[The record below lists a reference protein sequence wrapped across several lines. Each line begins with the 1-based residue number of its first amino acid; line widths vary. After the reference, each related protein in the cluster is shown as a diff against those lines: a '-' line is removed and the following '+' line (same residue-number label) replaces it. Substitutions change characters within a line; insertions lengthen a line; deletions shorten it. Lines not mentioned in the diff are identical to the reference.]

1 MTFVLRMAWRE
12 TRAAWRRLLF
22 FFLCIAIGVGA
33 IAALRSIIQN
43 VRGVL
48 VGQARTLIAADI
60 VVSSAQPWTDAARNH
75 IAAALD
81 GVGPVIRA
89 ETIETATMARPADPA
104 KPLARMVEV
113 RGIDAAF
120 PLYGS
125 IDLAGG
131 RRYSHALL
139 EHDGVLVRPELLTQ
153 LDVAVGDGL
162 VIGNRTFT
170 IRGVIEN
177 EPGRRVGGFSLGP
190 RVIIDR
196 DAVGGAGLLTF
207 GSRARYQI
215 LLRVEERRVE
225 RLVAHLKAQFRNTF
239 IGVRSF
245 RTTEDDLGDDLLR
258 AENYL
263 SLVGLIVVV
272 LGGIGIS
279 SVTRVF
285 LEQKLRSIA
294 VLKCLGAGTRQVLAV
309 YVVQVSLLGLAG
321 SLAGL
326 GLGRIALAAAP
337 DQLGAGPSALP
348 LSHALTPAAMLQA
361 IGIGVLIALL
371 FSLVPLL
378 RVRHVRPSLLLR
390 HEESRASGIDW
401 VRYGVTALVVVAVV
415 GLAAWQAAS
424 LRVGMAVGIGFG
436 IVVFLLYAAGWLLVR
451 LTARLDR
458 VSWFPVRHA
467 ALHLHRPGNQTRL
480 VLLAVG
486 LGAFFIVGIR
496 AVQVNLLRE
505 MAVDVGE
512 DTPDMF
518 LIDIQEDQAPGVHA
532 MLRQR
537 TGHDPRV
544 IPVLRARITQVRG
557 RETSLDT
564 IEDIRGRGSLARE
577 YTLTY
582 RPRLERN
589 EQIVAGRFWDGT
601 PSDKPEVS
609 IEESIRE
616 RFKID
621 VGDTIQFT
629 VLGQPIDA
637 TVTSVRHV
645 NWRDSRA
652 GGFMFVFRPGVL
664 EDAPHWY
671 IAPVRGPADVGA
683 RARLQRDLVV
693 AYPNVSVIDVRE
705 VLETVRGVVSN
716 VTLGIA
722 AVGGLV
728 LFTGIVILVG
738 AVAMTKF
745 RRVYEA
751 AILKTLGASA
761 RLVGAVLVLEYGIL
775 GTLAGIIGALAGSVL
790 GWAVTR
796 YVIQVPWRL
805 PLGDVLASVVITAAL
820 VAVVGLLASADVL
833 RGKPLATLRAE

>member
-1 MTFVLRMAWRE
+1 V
-12 TRAAWRRLLF
+12 
-22 FFLCIAIGVGA
+22 
-33 IAALRSIIQN
+33 
-43 VRGVL
+43 
-48 VGQARTLIAADI
+48 I
-60 VVSSAQPWTDAARNH
+60 V
-75 IAAALD
+75 
-81 GVGPVIRA
+81 
-89 ETIETATMARPADPA
+89 E
-104 KPLARMVEV
+104 
-113 RGIDAAF
+113 
-120 PLYGS
+120 
-125 IDLAGG
+125 
-131 RRYSHALL
+131 
-139 EHDGVLVRPELLTQ
+139 
-153 LDVAVGDGL
+153 
-162 VIGNRTFT
+162 
-170 IRGVIEN
+170 
-177 EPGRRVGGFSLGP
+177 
-190 RVIIDR
+190 R
-196 DAVGGAGLLTF
+196 DAVARAGLLTF

-215 LLRVEERRVE
+215 LLRLEEPRVAP
-225 RLVAHLKAQFRNTF
+225 LVTRLKAQFKNTF
-239 IGVRSF
+239 VSVRSF

-263 SLVGLIVVV
+263 SLVGLVVVV

-294 VLKCLGAGTRQVLAV
+294 VLKCVGAGTRQVLAV
-309 YVVQVSLLGLAG
+309 YVVQVTLLGFAG

-326 GLGRIALAAAP
+326 GLGRLALAAAP
-337 DQLGAGPSALP
+337 DRLGTGPSALP
-348 LSHALTPAAMLQA
+348 LSHALTLPAMLQA
-361 IGIGVLIALL
+361 IGIGVLVALL

-390 HEESRASGIDW
+390 HEESRASGVDW
-401 VRYGVTALVVVAVV
+401 VRHGVTVLVVLGVIA
-415 GLAAWQAAS
+415 LAAWQAAS
-424 LRVGMAVGIGFG
+424 VRIGVAVGVGFG
-436 IVVFLLYAAGWLLVR
+436 VVVLVLYAAGWLLVR

-458 VSWFPVRHA
+458 ASSFALRHA
-467 ALHLHRPGNQTRL
+467 VLHLHRPGNQTRL

-518 LIDIQEDQAPGVHA
+518 LIDIQADQVAGVHA
-532 MLRQR
+532 LLQQR
-537 TGHDPRV
+537 TGHDARV
-544 IPVLRARITQVRG
+544 IPVLRARVTQVRG
-557 RETSLDT
+557 RDTSLDT
-564 IEDIRGRGSLARE
+564 IDDVRGRGSLARE
-577 YTLTY
+577 YTITY
-582 RPRLERN
+582 RPHLETN
-589 EQIVAGRFWDGT
+589 ERVLAGRFWDGT
-601 PSDKPEVS
+601 PSEKPEVS

-621 VGDTIQFT
+621 VGDVIRFT

-652 GGFMFVFRPGVL
+652 GGFIFVFRPGVL
-664 EDAPHWY
+664 EDAPHGY
-671 IAPVRGPADVGA
+671 IAPVRGPAAVSA

-705 VLETVRGVVSN
+705 VLDTVRGVVSN
-716 VTLGIA
+716 VTRGIA

-728 LFTGIVILVG
+728 LFTGVVILVG

-761 RLVGAVLVLEYGIL
+761 RLVGAVLLLEYGLL
-775 GTLAGIIGALAGSVL
+775 GTLAGVVGAASGSVL
-790 GWAVTR
+790 GWAITR
-796 YVIQVPWRL
+796 YVIEIPWQL
-805 PLGDVLASVVITAAL
+805 PLGEVLASVAATAVL
-820 VAVVGLLASADVL
+820 VAVVGLVASADVL